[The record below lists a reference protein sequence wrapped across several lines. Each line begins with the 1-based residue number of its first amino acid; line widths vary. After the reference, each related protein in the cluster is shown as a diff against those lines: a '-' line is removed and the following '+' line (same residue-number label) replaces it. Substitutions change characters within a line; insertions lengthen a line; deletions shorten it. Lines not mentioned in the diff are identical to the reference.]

1 MPKVQWGT
9 DNFTKMVKEYG
20 KKIELISDRI
30 ESEVEEFLNN
40 CEEINLFKKEL
51 DKKKSKKGN
60 QVTLAAKYLT
70 PVVSSDTGVVYMSE
84 DDFAKLADTAVLDDS
99 IDDTFGDVE
108 LNKYQREVIKHVA
121 EPYINK
127 IIKQTGKNFARVA
140 LEFLT
145 RGPGLTNFNFF
156 DGILELIKEG
166 LSTKFIDRIGEIYEK
181 DYRFEKAY
189 SAIMN
194 QWEDKNENIDEEL
207 ADIAEN
213 IDNVDDNDRRLLRNT
228 LNMVAILMSDKY
240 KSLITNELKN
250 FYSNPNI
257 PKLLRELAY
266 RLNTE
271 IDPTKDITVQAA
283 KIYLDFIEK
292 HKILESNLRP
302 ISNLYFM
309 ISSAISLSTFRRM
322 SYRKPSEREVLRINR
337 YIINRNKFLENTT
350 NNNNSNIIIKYK
362 DYLGDKETRRAF
374 FDLVDT
380 IELNFDDKLKV
391 QEKLINLENKIL
403 QNIGDKPTGYPEL
416 DRAKNSK
423 KVLSIFYGIE

>member
-1 MPKVQWGT
+1 
-9 DNFTKMVKEYG
+9 
-20 KKIELISDRI
+20 
-30 ESEVEEFLNN
+30 
-40 CEEINLFKKEL
+40 
-51 DKKKSKKGN
+51 
-60 QVTLAAKYLT
+60 
-70 PVVSSDTGVVYMSE
+70 MSE

-240 KSLITNELKN
+240 KSLITNELKR

-271 IDPTKDITVQAA
+271 VNPSEDITNQAA
-283 KIYLDFIEK
+283 KIYLDFVNDNNIIESGLK
-292 HKILESNLRP
+292 P
-302 ISNLYFM
+302 ITNLYFM
-309 ISSAISLSTFRRM
+309 ISSAISLSTLRRAF
-322 SYRKPSEREVLRINR
+322 YRESNEKEILKINK
-337 YIINRNKFLENTT
+337 YIINKRKFLENTT

-416 DRAKNSK
+416 DRAKNDK